1 MGGRLDKRRHEHI
14 VHLGVARKFALG
26 SCAGCGN
33 EGADVRNPEPQVSSR
48 TLSIPVRPKAAYLG
62 KDSPKKSRKKNV
74 MARVDGALGLLLH
87 EPRIRDKT
95 RLALSVLLQ
104 QTVRDAKDGETS
116 KLAF

>member
-1 MGGRLDKRRHEHI
+1 
-14 VHLGVARKFALG
+14 
-26 SCAGCGN
+26 
-33 EGADVRNPEPQVSSR
+33 
-48 TLSIPVRPKAAYLG
+48 
-62 KDSPKKSRKKNV
+62 

-95 RLALSVLLQ
+95 RLALSALLQ